1 MKQIG
6 INRKKRMRNMIFVCF
21 ILAVLLISR
30 IGFIQFVQGSEL
42 QSMAYM
48 QQTLNRQ
55 INPKRGTIYDATGKV
70 ILAMSASCE
79 TVSVNPNNISKEN
92 KDKVAKALSDIFGLD
107 YNGTLQKISKN
118 TSIEIIAKKVDK
130 TDTDKLRVWM
140 DQNKITTGINIDED
154 TKRYYPYSTM
164 AASVIGFT
172 GSDNQGLQGIEL
184 KYDSILK
191 GEQGK
196 ILKLA
201 DATRNRF
208 RAGGRRLYCCKKWR

>member
-1 MKQIG
+1 MRQIG
-6 INRKKRMRNMIFVCF
+6 ISRKKRMRNMIFVCF

-55 INPKRGTIYDATGKV
+55 VNPKRGTIYDATGKV

-79 TVSVNPNNISKEN
+79 TVSVNPNNISKDN

-107 YNGTLQKISKN
+107 YSATLQKVSKN
-118 TSIEIIAKKVDK
+118 TSIEIIAKKIDK

-140 DQNKITTGINIDED
+140 GQNDITTGINIDED
-154 TKRYYPYSTM
+154 TKRYYPYSDM
-164 AASVIGFT
+164 ASSVIGFT

-184 KYDSILK
+184 KYDSVLK

-196 ILKLA
+196 ILKLT
-201 DATRNRF
+201 DATRNRYGS
-208 RAGGRRLYCCKKWR
+208 GGRRLHRCKKW

>member
-1 MKQIG
+1 MMQIG
-6 INRKKRMRNMIFVCF
+6 INRKKRMRNMIFISF
-21 ILAVLLISR
+21 ILAILLIVR

-48 QQTLNRQ
+48 QQTLNRN

-70 ILAMSASCE
+70 ALAVSASCE
-79 TVSVNPNNISKEN
+79 TVSINPNNIAKEN
-92 KDKVAKALSDIFGLD
+92 KEKVASALSNIFNLD
-107 YNGTLQKISKN
+107 YNDTSQKVNKN
-118 TSIEIIAKKVDK
+118 TSIEIIAKKVEK
-130 TDTDKLRVWM
+130 VDTDKLRVWM
-140 DQNKITTGINIDED
+140 DENNITTGINIDED

-164 AASVIGFT
+164 TASVIGFT

-196 ILKLA
+196 ILKLT

-208 RAGGRRLYCCKKWR
+208 RPGR